1 MDIITISIGAIIILF
16 GIYTLYARIIT
27 PEKFDKLQAMKGYF
41 GLEVGTII
49 HTIAYSIVPLGV
61 GVSII
66 YAGVKGISIIQLLAI
81 A

>member
-49 HTIAYSIVPLGV
+49 QLHTQLFHLGL
-61 GVSII
+61 GF
-66 YAGVKGISIIQLLAI
+66 L
-81 A
+81 